1 MVSIIVLVRIKGRY
15 LRVFPSVLC
24 LAADSSRYGIVAL
37 IVFHE
42 PKTSISIT
50 DLKALDDIWFIGA
63 RKFPAAPAL

>member
-1 MVSIIVLVRIKGRY
+1 
-15 LRVFPSVLC
+15 